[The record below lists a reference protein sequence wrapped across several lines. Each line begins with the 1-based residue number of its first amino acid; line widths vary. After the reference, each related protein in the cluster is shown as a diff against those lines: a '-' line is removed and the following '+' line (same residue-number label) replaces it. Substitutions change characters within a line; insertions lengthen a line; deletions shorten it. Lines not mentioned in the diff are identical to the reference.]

1 MLAVLVFLAVILTA
15 GTVAAWAYVSSPSY
29 SCGSNQ
35 MVLQSHTTTT
45 GQLVTT
51 WFNCGDYA
59 LSFYVSGNVMS
70 APNGQTNP
78 IQTEDTIT
86 VGSHQSASAI
96 SHFDTTNLNVYSLV
110 EIYALSRTSA
120 SQVLSPVYDFRT
132 ATGNGF
138 P

>member
-1 MLAVLVFLAVILTA
+1 
-15 GTVAAWAYVSSPSY
+15 
-29 SCGSNQ
+29 
-35 MVLQSHTTTT
+35 
-45 GQLVTT
+45 LVTA
-51 WFNCGDYA
+51 WYNCGDFA
-59 LSFYVSGNVMS
+59 LSFYVGGNVMS